1 MRAMRFRYHPR
12 GEEAAAST
20 VGTVLLVVITVAL
33 MSVIAVYLFGLLK
46 MPEDPPTYESYE
58 TSLNGRWSFH
68 ISQASDSMPIKD
80 FDLVC
85 YKPDGTVMQYDSD
98 GDMVPDTD
106 LSMSLDEVAKT
117 SVAGPAVVPV
127 AYLDTNGNGRVDTG
141 DTLIAFE
148 QYAPPTKILA
158 DADRGYKAVGLP
170 PDDLPLDSDLLI
182 GVNPDTLGYGGIVP
196 GDAVEVRIK
205 HGGTTEAVVNG
216 VFDANKEF
224 VTSVYMDPAWPQG
237 NYRAVITVRPGEPTE
252 WSTDFQFKGSA
263 PDPITPEERAA
274 YDSTYHGFSKGDRLA
289 LVYRPSESVVRTF
302 EL

>member
-1 MRAMRFRYHPR
+1 LRAMRFRYHPR

-68 ISQASDSMPIKD
+68 ISQASDSRPIKD

-85 YKPDGTVMQYDSD
+85 YKPDGTVMLYDSD
-98 GDMVPDTD
+98 GDLVPDTEM
-106 LSMSLDEVAKT
+106 SVSLDEVAKT
-117 SVAGPAVVPV
+117 SAVGPAVVPV
-127 AYLDTNGNGRVDTG
+127 AYLDTNGNGKVDTG
-141 DTLIAFE
+141 DTLIAFA

-182 GVNPDTLGYGGIVP
+182 GVNPDTLGYGGMVP
-196 GDAVEVRIK
+196 GDAVEVRVK
-205 HGGTTEAVVNG
+205 HGGTTKAVVNG

-237 NYRAVITVRPGEPTE
+237 NYRAVITIRPGEPTE
-252 WSTDFQFKGSA
+252 WSTDYQFKGSA
-263 PDPITPEERAA
+263 PDPITPDERAA
-274 YDSTYHGFSKGDRLA
+274 YDSAYRAFEKGDRLV